1 MPARTPAEILSRVE
15 RIEIRARG
23 SVSETFRGEYHSS
36 FRGQGLEFAEVREYQ
51 SGDNYRD
58 IDWNVS
64 ARLGIPY
71 IKKYQETRELN
82 VFFIV
87 DVSAS
92 QNFGT
97 SVALKQE
104 RVAEIIALLS
114 LSALS
119 NNDKVGLIMF
129 SEQLEKYLPARK
141 GRNKALEILRDVLYL
156 EPKHP
161 GTNLGEAFTF
171 ASRILK
177 KRSVIFILS
186 DLFDSGYQK
195 SLRLLAQKHDVVAVQ
210 VLDEAELSL
219 PDAGVLNL
227 RDPETGATLYV
238 NSSHGSVR
246 KAYEA
251 GVKKRQQV
259 LAHELKSM
267 QVDHILIRNRDSAV
281 KALRSFFEERK
292 RRRRTR
298 G

>member
-1 MPARTPAEILSRVE
+1 
-15 RIEIRARG
+15 
-23 SVSETFRGEYHSS
+23 
-36 FRGQGLEFAEVREYQ
+36 
-51 SGDNYRD
+51 
-58 IDWNVS
+58 
-64 ARLGIPY
+64 
-71 IKKYQETRELN
+71 
-82 VFFIV
+82 
-87 DVSAS
+87 
-92 QNFGT
+92 
-97 SVALKQE
+97 
-104 RVAEIIALLS
+104 
-114 LSALS
+114 
-119 NNDKVGLIMF
+119 
-129 SEQLEKYLPARK
+129 
-141 GRNKALEILRDVLYL
+141 
-156 EPKHP
+156 
-161 GTNLGEAFTF
+161 
-171 ASRILK
+171 
-177 KRSVIFILS
+177 
-186 DLFDSGYQK
+186 
-195 SLRLLAQKHDVVAVQ
+195 

>member
-1 MPARTPAEILSRVE
+1 MPARTPAEILARVE
-15 RIEIRARG
+15 RIEILARG
-23 SVSETFRGEYHSS
+23 SVSETFSGEYHSS

-64 ARLGIPY
+64 ARLGFPY

-92 QNFGT
+92 QSFGT
-97 SVALKQE
+97 AIALKQE

-114 LSALS
+114 FSALS

-129 SEQLEKYLPARK
+129 SDQLEKYLPARK

-156 EPKHP
+156 EPKHT
-161 GTNLGEAFTF
+161 GTALGEAFTF

-186 DLFDSGYQK
+186 DLLDSGYQK
-195 SLRLLAQKHDVVAVQ
+195 ALRLLAQKHDVIAVQ

-219 PDAGVLNL
+219 PDAGILNL

-246 KAYEA
+246 RAFEA
-251 GVKKRQQV
+251 GVKKQQQA
-259 LAHELKSM
+259 LARELKSM

-281 KALRSFFEERK
+281 KALLSFFEKRK
-292 RRRRTR
+292 RRRRPR

>member
-1 MPARTPAEILSRVE
+1 MPTRTPAEILARIE
-15 RIEIRARG
+15 RIEIRAKG
-23 SVSETFRGEYHSS
+23 AVSEIFSGEYHSS
-36 FRGQGLEFAEVREYQ
+36 FKGQGLEFAEVREYQ

-64 ARLGIPY
+64 ARLGMPY

-97 SVALKQE
+97 VSSLKKE

-114 LSALS
+114 FSALS
-119 NNDKVGLIMF
+119 NKDKVGMIMF
-129 SEQLEKYLPARK
+129 SDQLEKYLPARK

-156 EPKHP
+156 EPKHT
-161 GTNLGEAFTF
+161 GTSLDGAFTF
-171 ASRILK
+171 ALRILK
-177 KRSVIFILS
+177 KRSVVFILS
-186 DLFDSGYQK
+186 DMMDSGYQK
-195 SLRLLAQKHDVVAVQ
+195 SLRLLAQKHDVIALQ
-210 VLDEAELSL
+210 VLDEAELVL
-219 PDAGVLNL
+219 PDAGILNI
-227 RDPETGATLYV
+227 RDPETGETLYV

-251 GVKKRQQV
+251 AVKKQQQA
-259 LAHELKSM
+259 LAKDLKSM
-267 QVDHILIRNRDSAV
+267 QVDHILMRNRDSQV

-292 RRRRTR
+292 RRRRAR